1 MIRFSFDAL
10 LHTLGH
16 CMWSSCN
23 GHAAPNINRH
33 EVNLWRGFGVKENP
47 GGDWS
52 LMREHIRDVLASGDD
67 ASDRYLI
74 RWIAWGFQNPT
85 KAAEV
90 AIALMSKEKGTGKGI
105 LGRAL
110 CRIYGGHGVQLVQR
124 SHLVGKFNA
133 HMAMCGFLFSDEAI
147 WPGFKEDEAV
157 LKALITEPTLQI
169 ERKGVDAFTM
179 PNALKIML
187 ASNSER
193 VVPVLARACDSI
205 SAEADLW
212 HRKDG

>member
-1 MIRFSFDAL
+1 
-10 LHTLGH
+10 
-16 CMWSSCN
+16 
-23 GHAAPNINRH
+23 
-33 EVNLWRGFGVKENP
+33 
-47 GGDWS
+47 
-52 LMREHIRDVLASGDD
+52 MREHIRDVLASGDD

-74 RWIAWGFQNPT
+74 RWIGGGSKSDQGRPKSRRA
-85 KAAEV
+85 
-90 AIALMSKEKGTGKGI
+90 MSKAKGTGKGI

-110 CRIYGGHGVQLVQR
+110 CRIYGDRVQLVQR

-147 WPGFKEDEAV
+147 WPGFKEDGAV

-169 ERKGVDAFTM
+169 ERKGIDAFTM

-193 VVPVLARACDSI
+193 VVPVSEDDKAVRRVRSVGQAQ
-205 SAEADLW
+205 AGHGAF
-212 HRKDG
+212 